1 LMLSHRIG
9 QRGRIIGITIVITT
23 LYLLLQQVWL
33 GMTGLLSGHSF
44 LERPS
49 AAELEQEAKAV
60 AEASKNALQNAPAS
74 SRPNVLQLGFYLGF
88 VSQVVGSYAMSAEAV
103 QAQARQLTEPSLLE
117 ANRLSQIL
125 GLGPVTPLT
134 TRTLDDFARLT
145 NRIEADETGLAKRIT
160 RTYSPYHYHLFLL
173 GMHLG
178 TEAARIQGTAGSLSL
193 PPRAQIRLHATL
205 TGIPPM
211 IWEPLAAPPGYREQP
226 GEVVARYSNG
236 LKALVASLSSAPAV
250 N

>member
-1 LMLSHRIG
+1 MILSRIG
-9 QRGRIIGITIVITT
+9 ERGRIIGITIVITI

-33 GMTGLLSGHSF
+33 GVADLVSGHTF
-44 LERPS
+44 LERPG
-49 AAELEQEAKAV
+49 AAELEQKAKEV
-60 AEASKNALQNAPAS
+60 AMQSENALRSTPAGTRQNI
-74 SRPNVLQLGFYLGF
+74 VQLGFYLGF
-88 VSQVVGSYAMSAEAV
+88 VSQVVGSFAMSAEAV

-125 GLGPVTPLT
+125 GLGPVNALT

-145 NRIEADETGLAKRIT
+145 NRIEADETGLAGRIT
-160 RTYSPYHYHLFLL
+160 RTYSPHHYHLFLL

-205 TGIPPM
+205 TGIPPA
-211 IWEPLAAPPGYREQP
+211 IWEPLAAAPGYREQP
-226 GEVVARYSNG
+226 SEVVARYRNG
-236 LKALVASLSSAPAV
+236 LTALLASLSPAPGV